1 MCNLRCNASVV
12 PIDNSFIHP
21 FLSYNTE
28 WTPLKVMHLCG
39 FVSLITQM
47 FVQFV
52 HWLTKEFFISLTACH
67 HSCIVG
73 LKAKYPWYL
82 GISAVALPVPTMEA
96 NHPFHRSICMNC
108 KIQTR
113 YEKPLKFLSVRSKI
127 VTQSQPAFHYKL
139 NIFWAK
145 RHLSLFRSILI
156 SCSQL
161 LLEYKWFQIIP
172 NL

>member
-1 MCNLRCNASVV
+1 MRFCV
-12 PIDNSFIHP
+12 
-21 FLSYNTE
+21 SYNTNVRSVRSLIDKRILHFSDRLSSLVYCR
-28 WTPLKVMHLCG
+28 TQSK
-39 FVSLITQM
+39 VSLIFRYECRCPT
-47 FVQFV
+47 
-52 HWLTKEFFISLTACH
+52 
-67 HSCIVG
+67 
-73 LKAKYPWYL
+73 
-82 GISAVALPVPTMEA
+82 VPTMEA